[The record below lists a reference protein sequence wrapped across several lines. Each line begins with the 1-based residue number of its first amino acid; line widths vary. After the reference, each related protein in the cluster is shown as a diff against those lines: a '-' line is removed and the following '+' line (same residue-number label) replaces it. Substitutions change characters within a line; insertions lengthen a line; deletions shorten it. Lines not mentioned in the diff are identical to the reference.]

1 MNPQI
6 IQLVI
11 LAAAF
16 YLPALALVA
25 FYLFR
30 KLQLQQRLQAIER
43 GADVGFDAEATAA
56 RTRRAGIV
64 CIAGGLG
71 LSAANVIVV
80 LAAGNLQALVFQAVA
95 IVPFAVGLGLLVDY
109 RLARRDLAGT
119 GIAAAR
125 QDAAQ

>member
-1 MNPQI
+1 MDPRI

-25 FYLFR
+25 LYMFR
-30 KLQLQQRLQAIER
+30 KLQLQERLRNIER
-43 GADVGFDAEATAA
+43 GVDDATVDAAAVAA

-64 CIAGGLG
+64 WIAAGLG

-80 LAAGNLQALVFQAVA
+80 IAAGNLQALVFQAAA
-95 IVPFAVGLGLLVDY
+95 IVPVAIGLGLLVDY
-109 RLARRDLAGT
+109 RLARRDLR
-119 GIAAAR
+119 R
-125 QDAAQ
+125 QGPR